1 MGLGVVKIET
11 LNFVGTVV
19 DRVTLNI
26 SNEQCVECAS
36 MGLIFSFIR
45 TFKRPNNIIYV
56 PVV

>member
-1 MGLGVVKIET
+1 MET

-26 SNEQCVECAS
+26 SNEQCVQCAS

-56 PVV
+56 PVVEL